1 MDQYS
6 NSKNDSIITNKTGKV
21 DYSLTELED
30 GCDHPGCDTRRKYGI
45 QVKKKKTDYIMNS
58 ISIVTKSTTK
68 EFCPNHRKDNPIA
81 EEARKKEHEQARKE
95 WLSVKEENTV
105 QIMNKIVKSGI
116 LPVFICDNYGSLK
129 SNTTH
134 RFLCKNISTI
144 DEAKKFLLNSEIE
157 VPVVLKKTNIH
168 KLHIIYPNSTFPNKE
183 NKTYDIESM
192 ISYEE
197 FEGKFNDYE
206 FSKRDLFGLRSNILT
221 GTDYNKVP
229 VREIDD
235 YVDEVVEWHEYF
247 ENQGDIKPS
256 NCPACGN
263 HIYTDSRNL
272 NYSRVIIDGE
282 EKIVVTHNKC
292 GKISGEL
299 NMKLINKEAYEL

>member
-1 MDQYS
+1 
-6 NSKNDSIITNKTGKV
+6 
-21 DYSLTELED
+21 
-30 GCDHPGCDTRRKYGI
+30 
-45 QVKKKKTDYIMNS
+45 
-58 ISIVTKSTTK
+58 
-68 EFCPNHRKDNPIA
+68 
-81 EEARKKEHEQARKE
+81 
-95 WLSVKEENTV
+95 
-105 QIMNKIVKSGI
+105 
-116 LPVFICDNYGSLK
+116 
-129 SNTTH
+129 
-134 RFLCKNISTI
+134 
-144 DEAKKFLLNSEIE
+144 
-157 VPVVLKKTNIH
+157 
-168 KLHIIYPNSTFPNKE
+168 
-183 NKTYDIESM
+183 M

-299 NMKLINKEAYEL
+299 NMKLINKEAY